1 MDSRPTDLSVELAE
15 LRARLASLEAERT
28 SARGRVRWAGAAVVI
43 AVLVGTA
50 ASAASGACPNGLPF
64 CFTSDTPA
72 LASEVNMNF
81 MQLKEWLELKVG
93 TVAAP
98 VRITTGATVSTITP
112 PTQATRALFV
122 SANTSGNTDPI
133 VDFRHDN
140 LTQGVGI
147 GWNSVVATGTNA
159 NQSLFL
165 VPKGSGQVVI
175 PSDLNVGGNL
185 NVGATTASC
194 TTGPCYCTGGM
205 HPLSWTGTCNGAGVA
220 VYSVLPVTSN
230 GQRGI
235 DVQCITSNFAGFA
248 PMRNMVVTCSRLMT
262 Q

>member
-1 MDSRPTDLSVELAE
+1 MDRLSTDLSEELAE

-28 SARGRVRWAGAAVVI
+28 ASRGRVRWAGAAVVI
-43 AVLVGTA
+43 AALIGTA
-50 ASAASGACPNGLPF
+50 ASAANGACPNGLPF
-64 CFTSDTPA
+64 CFNSNTPA
-72 LASEVNMNF
+72 LASEVNTNF
-81 MQLKEWLELKVG
+81 SQLKEWLESKVG

-112 PTQATRALFV
+112 PTQASRALFV
-122 SANTSGNTDPI
+122 SANTSGHTEPI

-147 GWNSVVATGTNA
+147 GWSSVVATGTA
-159 NQSLFL
+159 TNQDLFL
-165 VPKGSGQVVI
+165 VPKGTGQVVVA
-175 PSDLNVGGNL
+175 PSNL
-185 NVGATTASC
+185 NVGASAVSC
-194 TTGPCYCTGGM
+194 AVGPCYCTGGM
-205 HPLSWTGTCNGAGVA
+205 YPLSHTGTCNGAGIG
-220 VYSVLPVTSN
+220 VYSVLPVTLN

-248 PMRNMVVTCSRLMT
+248 PMRNMVLTCSRLMT